1 MKVGL
6 IYTSTTPELIEL
18 VEQEVKKQL
27 GSDVELFSLQD
38 PSILADVRAA
48 GTVTTAPAA
57 RHAES
62 LFFRR

>member
-27 GSDVELFSLQD
+27 GEDVELYSLCLLYTS
-38 PSILADVRAA
+38 PSPRD
-48 GTVTTAPAA
+48 
-57 RHAES
+57 S
-62 LFFRR
+62 

>member
-27 GSDVELFSLQD
+27 GEDVELYSLQD
-38 PSILADVRAA
+38 QNR
-48 GTVTTAPAA
+48 
-57 RHAES
+57 
-62 LFFRR
+62 

>member
-27 GSDVELFSLQD
+27 GDDVELYTCRTQHSGRCPRGRLCD
-38 PSILADVRAA
+38 HCTGSTPD
-48 GTVTTAPAA
+48 
-57 RHAES
+57 RHVHES
-62 LFFRR
+62 R

>member
-27 GSDVELFSLQD
+27 GGDVELHSLQN
-38 PSILADVRAA
+38 PSVLADVRET
-48 GTVTTAPAA
+48 G
-57 RHAES
+57 
-62 LFFRR
+62 

>member
-27 GSDVELFSLQD
+27 GDMWSC
-38 PSILADVRAA
+38 
-48 GTVTTAPAA
+48 TACRTPAFWQMFA
-57 RHAES
+57 RQAM
-62 LFFRR
+62 